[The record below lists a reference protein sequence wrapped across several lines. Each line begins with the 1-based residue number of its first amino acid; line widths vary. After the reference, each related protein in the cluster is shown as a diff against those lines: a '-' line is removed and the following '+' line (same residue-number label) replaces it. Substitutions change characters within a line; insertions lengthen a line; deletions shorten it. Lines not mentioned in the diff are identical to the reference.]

1 VTLLRS
7 LFARST
13 HDQYLYRYL
22 YPLFIAWSVI
32 GCGIDREGKAAEILF
47 DETAKEAARDSLKW
61 MTDRVDLMVK
71 HKADCDEMA
80 RQIARHQLASQD
92 QVSAWRAA
100 KAQEWIE
107 AQARFQPEYKQRLT
121 TLIAKGDIVYSYC
134 SYYMTFRATL
144 KQTLKP

>member
-1 VTLLRS
+1 MRPN
-7 LFARST
+7 FIHST
-13 HDQYLYRYL
+13 PAQRPYLYL
-22 YPLFIAWSVI
+22 YTFFIAWSTL
-32 GCGIDREGKAAEILF
+32 GCTIDREGKAAEILF
-47 DETAKEAARDSLKW
+47 DEAAKEAARESLKW

-92 QVSAWRAA
+92 QVNAWRAA

-134 SYYMTFRATL
+134 SYYMTFRSTL